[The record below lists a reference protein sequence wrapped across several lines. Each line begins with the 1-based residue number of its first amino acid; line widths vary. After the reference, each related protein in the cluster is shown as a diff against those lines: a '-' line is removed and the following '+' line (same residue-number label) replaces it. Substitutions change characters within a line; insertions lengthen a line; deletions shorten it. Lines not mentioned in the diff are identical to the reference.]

1 MHQSI
6 VKTADQYFT
15 ERKRRVYI
23 TSSNFVRIFA
33 KFIELVNQK
42 SMSIESELKKFRQ
55 GISNLDSAKE
65 TIDQMQDKIEALK
78 PVLDLKTK

>member
-1 MHQSI
+1 
-6 VKTADQYFT
+6 
-15 ERKRRVYI
+15 
-23 TSSNFVRIFA
+23 
-33 KFIELVNQK
+33 
-42 SMSIESELKKFRQ
+42 MSIETELKKFRQ